1 LQCGLHN
8 SRLVEC
14 LEMVKLLI
22 DRGADINFKDKNG
35 KTLLHYTSNVK
46 LCELLIEH
54 GADVNITDNIG
65 RVKFKLQLAILKC
78 SRHL

>member
-1 LQCGLHN
+1 
-8 SRLVEC
+8 
-14 LEMVKLLI
+14 MVKLLI

-65 RVKFKLQLAILKC
+65 RTPLMVDAEVINCIYQKRK
-78 SRHL
+78 